1 MRVQLNC
8 CWKLGHRY
16 LTICWSG
23 GANGIGKE
31 RKVSKVIYWDNTDT
45 DSAGLIGN
53 FQANFHTIPI
63 HMTPGTA
70 MTFASN
76 GTPAT

>member
-1 MRVQLNC
+1 MAI
-8 CWKLGHRY
+8 HREEPD
-16 LTICWSG
+16 T
-23 GANGIGKE
+23 
-31 RKVSKVIYWDNTDT
+31 NTHT